1 MYGRVSQYDGCARV
15 WVKAASAHLKGASI
29 CLMYD
34 CHKRPSFIAV
44 MGLKFHP
51 HF

>member
-1 MYGRVSQYDGCARV
+1 MYGSVPQSDERVRV
-15 WVKAASAHLKGASI
+15 WFKVASAHLKGASI

-34 CHKRPSFIAV
+34 SPNRMSFFTTL
-44 MGLKFHP
+44 GLKFHP